1 MPDIQNPP
9 DLAPVYA
16 AISGVQSSMPV
27 AASTNPAP
35 IAVDPVIGAMVPYA
49 RADHVHPSTLRK
61 ARLQTA
67 TNGTLTWVFDVPFPN
82 GTIPRI
88 NAIAETGVG
97 NTDVVNV
104 QVEGTPTATQAV
116 LRVTRT
122 NQTVVAL
129 LGLTILSIPASVGAT
144 WVHLSAAQS

>member
-1 MPDIQNPP
+1 MFYPAPP
-9 DLAPVYA
+9 DLGPIVASIPAP
-16 AISGVQSSMPV
+16 
-27 AASTNPAP
+27 ASVDPAP
-35 IAVDPVIGAMVPYA
+35 IATMPVVGAASPYA

-67 TNGTLTWVFDVPFPN
+67 TNGTLTWTFDVPFPA
-82 GTIPRI
+82 GTVPRI
-88 NAIAETGVG
+88 NAIAETAVG

>member
-1 MPDIQNPP
+1 MADGGIYTGNFASMADIPP
-9 DLAPVYA
+9 
-16 AISGVQSSMPV
+16 
-27 AASTNPAP
+27 AASSNPAP

-67 TNGTLTWVFDVPFPN
+67 VNGTLTWVFDVPFPN

-122 NQTVVAL
+122 NQTVVGL